1 MDSQTK
7 NAELAY
13 REAFERFSKN
23 VQQVQEFIAG
33 SKTEKAVA
41 EAALMELQKAYVD
54 YERSRDA
61 YARLLLCSTDGP
73 ALAPRRGGHQ
83 NPNAVRIIA
92 ELLWETAGR
101 PEGTAEND
109 WFRAEEIVRK
119 AAAA

>member
-23 VQQVQEFIAG
+23 VQQVQQFIA
-33 SKTEKAVA
+33 SSQAEKQIA
-41 EAALMELQKAYVD
+41 EAALVELQKAYLD
-54 YERSRDA
+54 YERARDA
-61 YARLLLCSTDGP
+61 YARRLLSPSDRAATP
-73 ALAPRRGGHQ
+73 ARGEHH
-83 NPNAVRIIA
+83 NPNAVRVIA

-101 PEGTAEND
+101 PEGTADED
-109 WFRAEEIVRK
+109 WHRAEEIVRK